1 MNLESFILGGYGIFV
16 WSAFIFTF
24 TSCFFLYLK
33 TMKEF
38 RKQEKIFLQ
47 EFKELQTVNVKIIK
61 QDNTEKKVF
70 SENSIFL

>member
-16 WSAFIFTF
+16 WPAFIFTF
-24 TSCFFLYLK
+24 ASCFFLYLE

-47 EFKELQTVNVKIIK
+47 EFKELQTANVKIIK
-61 QDNTEKKVF
+61 QDDTEKKVF
-70 SENSIFL
+70 SENSVF